1 MAYGVPLVVVGVARP
16 RRSMPVG
23 SLEDLMIAQRM
34 VGLVETHSEQLVRG
48 LIEKLLNSEK
58 MSDMRKVPLPEL
70 QQRVYEIYHNLND
83 WLETKTEGDIERWFT
98 AVGARRASQGVALSH
113 LVCALLAVKEHLWDF
128 LSQEAMLDRPLELYQ
143 EMELLRLVD
152 QFFDRA
158 VYYAARG
165 HERAQKVMA
174 A

>member
-1 MAYGVPLVVVGVARP
+1 
-16 RRSMPVG
+16 
-23 SLEDLMIAQRM
+23 MIAQRM
-34 VGLVETHSEQLVRG
+34 VGLIETHSEQLAQG

-83 WLETKTEGDIERWFT
+83 WLETKTEADIERWFT
-98 AVGARRASQGVALSH
+98 AVGARRASQGVSLSH
-113 LVCALLAVKEHLWDF
+113 LVCALLAVKEHLWEF
-128 LSQEAMLDRPLELYQ
+128 LAREAMLDRPLELYQ

>member
-1 MAYGVPLVVVGVARP
+1 MLG
-16 RRSMPVG
+16 M
-23 SLEDLMIAQRM
+23 SLEDPMIAQRM

-48 LIEKLLNSEK
+48 LVEKLLHSEK

-98 AVGARRASQGVALSH
+98 AVGARRASQGVSLSH

-128 LSQEAMLDRPLELYQ
+128 LAREAMLDRPLELYQ

-165 HERAQKVMA
+165 HERAQKAMA

>member
-1 MAYGVPLVVVGVARP
+1 
-16 RRSMPVG
+16 MPVG
-23 SLEDLMIAQRM
+23 SLEVVMIAQRM

-113 LVCALLAVKEHLWDF
+113 LVCALLAVKEHLWEF
-128 LSQEAMLDRPLELYQ
+128 LAREAMLDRPLELYQ

-165 HERAQKVMA
+165 HERAQKTRA

>member
-1 MAYGVPLVVVGVARP
+1 VCAGAGP
-16 RRSMPVG
+16 SQG
-23 SLEDLMIAQRM
+23 SGQALRKALGKQEAVMIAERM
-34 VGLVETHSEQLVRG
+34 IRLIEGHSDQLARG
-48 LIEKLLNSEK
+48 LIEKFLNSEK

-83 WLETKTEGDIERWFT
+83 WLETKTEADIERWYS
-98 AVGARRASQGVALSH
+98 AVGARRASQGISLSH
-113 LVCALLAVKEHLWDF
+113 LICALLAVKEHLWDF
-128 LSQEAMLDRPLELYQ
+128 LAREAMLDRPLEVYQ
-143 EMELLRLVD
+143 EIELLRLMD

-165 HERAQKVMA
+165 HEQAKRAMA

>member
-1 MAYGVPLVVVGVARP
+1 
-16 RRSMPVG
+16 
-23 SLEDLMIAQRM
+23 MIAQRM
-34 VGLVETHSEQLVRG
+34 VGLIETHSDQLARE
-48 LIEKLLNSEK
+48 LIERFLNSEK

-98 AVGARRASQGVALSH
+98 AVGARRASQGVSLSH
-113 LVCALLAVKEHLWDF
+113 LVCALLAVKEHLWEF
-128 LSQEAMLDRPLELYQ
+128 LAREAMLDRPLELYQ

-165 HERAQKVMA
+165 HERAMKAMA

>member
-1 MAYGVPLVVVGVARP
+1 
-16 RRSMPVG
+16 
-23 SLEDLMIAQRM
+23 MIAERM
-34 VGLVETHSEQLVRG
+34 IRLIEGHSDQLARG
-48 LIEKLLNSEK
+48 LIEKFLNSEK

-83 WLETKTEGDIERWFT
+83 WLETKTEGDIERWYS
-98 AVGARRASQGVALSH
+98 AVGARRASQGVSLSH
-113 LVCALLAVKEHLWDF
+113 LICALLAVKEHLWDF
-128 LSQEAMLDRPLELYQ
+128 LAREAMLDRPLEVYQ
-143 EMELLRLVD
+143 EIELLRLMD

-165 HERAQKVMA
+165 HEQARRAMA

>member
-1 MAYGVPLVVVGVARP
+1 
-16 RRSMPVG
+16 
-23 SLEDLMIAQRM
+23 M

-113 LVCALLAVKEHLWDF
+113 LVCALLAVKEHLWEF
-128 LSQEAMLDRPLELYQ
+128 LAREAMLDRPLELYQ

-165 HERAQKVMA
+165 HERAQKTRA

>member
-1 MAYGVPLVVVGVARP
+1 
-16 RRSMPVG
+16 
-23 SLEDLMIAQRM
+23 MIAERM
-34 VGLVETHSEQLVRG
+34 IRLIESHSDQLARG
-48 LIEKLLNSEK
+48 LIEKFVNSER

-70 QQRVYEIYHNLND
+70 QQRVYEIYHNLSD

-98 AVGARRASQGVALSH
+98 AVGERRAAQGVALSH
-113 LVCALLAVKEHLWDF
+113 LVCALLAVKENLWDF
-128 LSQEAMLDRPLELYQ
+128 LAREAMLDRPLEVYQ
-143 EMELLRLVD
+143 EIELLKLVD

-165 HERAQKVMA
+165 HEQAHKAMA

>member
-1 MAYGVPLVVVGVARP
+1 
-16 RRSMPVG
+16 
-23 SLEDLMIAQRM
+23 M

-48 LIEKLLNSEK
+48 LIEKFLNSEK

-83 WLETKTEGDIERWFT
+83 WLETKTEADIERWFT
-98 AVGARRASQGVALSH
+98 AVGARRASQGVSLSH

-128 LSQEAMLDRPLELYQ
+128 LAREAMLDRPLELYQ